1 MHDVIVRLFRVQ
13 SKGCSSQRSEF
24 CCGNSQRMGWRLLLQ
39 PLLAASSK
47 IFGLQPLLRQLRKL
61 FDDGVGVALVLGNF
75 GGQSVDVSDSG
86 TCFLQHGLAQHLD

>member
-1 MHDVIVRLFRVQ
+1 MHDVIVRLLRVH

-24 CCGNSQRMGWRLLLQ
+24 CCGKFPENWLA
-39 PLLAASSK
+39 PPLAASSK
-47 IFGLQPLLRQLRKL
+47 IFGLQPLLRQLRNV